1 MKKLDVN
8 TGIALFFTILSL
20 GLLTSVASQIA
31 KPRLVMGRSLTALDA
46 SLFPYIA
53 LGALLLLSLLFL
65 YRCLKVEQKDQSF
78 ELALTSFPRTIIC
91 ISILFAYALL
101 MNLFGFIASS
111 GLTLFALTT
120 FFGNRNWVLGISV
133 SIIFPV
139 VIYFLFLY
147 AFQVYLPD
155 SALVGLW
162 Q

>member
-20 GLLTSVASQIA
+20 GLLASVSSQIA

-65 YRCLKVEQKDQSF
+65 YRCVKGEQKVQPFEFTLASF
-78 ELALTSFPRTIIC
+78 SRTLVCLTIF
-91 ISILFAYALL
+91 LAYALL
-101 MNLFGFIASS
+101 MNLIGFIAASV
-111 GLTLFALTT
+111 LTLFALTT
-120 FFGNRNWVLGISV
+120 YFGNRHWVLGLGVSV
-133 SIIFPV
+133 LFPV

-147 AFQVYLPD
+147 AFQVYLPV
-155 SALVGLW
+155 SLLW
-162 Q
+162 

>member
-20 GLLTSVASQIA
+20 GLLASVSSQIA

-65 YRCLKVEQKDQSF
+65 YRCLKGEQKVQSF
-78 ELALTSFPRTIIC
+78 EFTLANFSRTLIC
-91 ISILFAYALL
+91 LSIFLAYALL
-101 MNLFGFIASS
+101 MNLIGFIAAS

-120 FFGNRNWVLGISV
+120 YFGNRRWVLGIGVSV
-133 SIIFPV
+133 LFPV
-139 VIYFLFLY
+139 VIYYIFLN
-147 AFQVYLPD
+147 AFQVYLPE
-155 SALVGLW
+155 SLLW
-162 Q
+162 